1 MSTAAPQPTLSTAQ
15 MAIVRNLHQQFNVDP
30 GRVKFLGKGEPWLP
44 ADVLAAIGR
53 ATGKIKSIDE
63 DYREF
68 IAGRNQVVHKAIVVD
83 VNDNVYGRSG
93 VATIGETLP
102 DMEEGEAV
110 DEHDLAASR
119 AIVKALNL
127 AGVNPFKS
135 GSIVSLAEAK
145 AARPRTVEEA
155 RIAEG
160 VQRSNDIARIHIV
173 AMDAGLI
180 EHTTVGRKDDSKYRD
195 WLFENYKVGS
205 AVALNET
212 ERASVIAALEALGRD
227 LA

>member
-1 MSTAAPQPTLSTAQ
+1 MSTATQPTLSSAQ
-15 MAIVRNLHQQFNVDP
+15 MQIIRNLHQQFDIDP
-30 GRVKFLGKGEPWLP
+30 GRVYFIGKGEPWLP
-44 ADVLAAIGR
+44 ADVLSAIGR

-63 DYREF
+63 DYKEF
-68 IAGRNQVVHKAIVVD
+68 IPQRNQVVHKAIVVD

-102 DMEEGEAV
+102 DMEAGEEV

-135 GSIVSLAEAK
+135 GSIVSLDDRRQQPAG
-145 AARPRTVEEA
+145 PRTVEEA
-155 RIAEG
+155 RIAEAAS
-160 VQRSNDIARIHIV
+160 RTNDLARIHML
-173 AMDAGLI
+173 AADAGMI
-180 EHTTVGRKDDSKYRD
+180 ESSIAKGGDRKYRD
-195 WLFENYKVGS
+195 WLLANYKVHS
-205 AVALNET
+205 AAELNET
-212 ERASVIAALEALGRD
+212 ERASVVAALEAVCRE